1 MQDFDENTIFGH
13 SKVSFYSFFFFLVAF
28 GIALANR
35 NLFLNM
41 VENMMIE
48 AMAEEDS
55 SCWKNINIK
64 KKKNIEFYSVY
75 LLSRTHK

>member
-1 MQDFDENTIFGH
+1 MHDFDENTIFGH
-13 SKVSFYSFFFFLVAF
+13 SKVSFFSFLFFFSFFFFLVAF

-64 KKKNIEFYSVY
+64 KKKKHRV
-75 LLSRTHK
+75 L